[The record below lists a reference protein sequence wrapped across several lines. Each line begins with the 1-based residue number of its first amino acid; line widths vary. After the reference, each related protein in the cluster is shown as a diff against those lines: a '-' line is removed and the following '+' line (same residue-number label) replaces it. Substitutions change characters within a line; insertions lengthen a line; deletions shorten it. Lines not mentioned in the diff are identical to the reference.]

1 MNFKKYSLYIGLN
14 DKDLLKQIKT
24 MKEYKKIINDEL
36 LKSNINAYSIYN
48 VNGVFTNNEKITT
61 IEKTLKVEILNN
73 DILKDDIIKIIN
85 NLKIK
90 LNQESIMLEYEVKK
104 VNFI

>member
-24 MKEYKKIINDEL
+24 IKEYKKIINDEL
-36 LKSNINAYSIYN
+36 LKNNINAYSIYN

-61 IEKTLKVEILNN
+61 IEKTLKIEILNN
-73 DILKDDIIKIIN
+73 DILKDDIITIIN

>member
-36 LKSNINAYSIYN
+36 LKNNINAYSIYN
-48 VNGVFTNNEKITT
+48 VNGVFTNNDKITT
-61 IEKTLKVEILNN
+61 IEKTLKIEILNN